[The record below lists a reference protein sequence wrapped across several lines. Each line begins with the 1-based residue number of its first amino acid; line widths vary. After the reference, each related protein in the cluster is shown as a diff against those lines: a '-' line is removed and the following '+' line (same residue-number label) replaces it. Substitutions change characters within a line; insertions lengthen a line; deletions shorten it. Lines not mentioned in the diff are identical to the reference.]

1 MRGAILRTLI
11 ELAHDDP
18 RVVLLTGDLGFMV
31 VEPFAEQFPD
41 RFWNVGV
48 AEQDMV
54 GIATGM
60 AEAGFIPFTYS
71 IATFSALRPYE
82 FIRNGPVHHR
92 LPVRVLGV
100 GGGFE
105 YGHAGPTHHALEDVA
120 VMRPLAGLT
129 IVAPADH
136 EQATTALRATWDMP
150 GPVYFRL
157 GKDDRSVIAGL
168 RGRFQLGRAQ
178 EVRRGCSGVVL
189 VAMGAIAGEVEKAAR
204 ILDDVGIDCT
214 VVVVASVSP
223 PPVDDLLGSFAG
235 AETVVTVEAHS
246 IVGGLGSLVSEIVA
260 EHGLACR
267 VVRCGVRAGPDGTG
281 GSETFLNARHG
292 LNAESIGHT
301 VEEAV
306 ATMSAEP
313 ILPATSG

>member
-11 ELAHDDP
+11 ELAESDP

-31 VEPFAEQFPD
+31 VESFAERFPH

-71 IATFSALRPYE
+71 IATFATLRPYE
-82 FIRNGPVHHR
+82 FVRNGPVHHH
-92 LPVRVLGV
+92 LPVRIMGV

-105 YGHAGPTHHALEDVA
+105 YGSAGPTHHGLEDVA
-120 VMRPLAGLT
+120 VMRALPGLT

-136 EQATTALRATWDMP
+136 EQAAAALRATWDLP
-150 GPVYFRL
+150 GPVYFRI
-157 GKDDRSVIAGL
+157 GKDDRSVVPGL
-168 RGRFQLGRAQ
+168 DGSFALGRAQ
-178 EVRRGCSGVVL
+178 TVRKGGAGPVIVALGPVARKAVAAAELLRQRGLEC
-189 VAMGAIAGEVEKAAR
+189 A
-204 ILDDVGIDCT
+204 

-223 PPVDDLLGSFAG
+223 APAADLLEAFRG
-235 AETVVTVEAHS
+235 AHSVVTVEAHS

-260 EHGLACR
+260 EHGLGCR
-267 VVRCGVRAGPDGTG
+267 VVRCGVRSGPDGIG
-281 GSETFLNARHG
+281 GREVYLNARHG
-292 LNAESIGHT
+292 LDTEGIARV
-301 VEEAV
+301 VEGAAGEVPAGP
-306 ATMSAEP
+306 ALRSAP
-313 ILPATSG
+313 